1 MKNLFFIMLVMTM
14 ISCQKEEKS
23 VSSISISSSSTTSE
37 VDFLDKDKDEACD
50 TAELTENKIVEQ
62 AMKPAKANAGGALQG
77 ATDCE
82 VE

>member
-1 MKNLFFIMLVMTM
+1 MKKLFFILLVMGA
-14 ISCQKEEKS
+14 IGCQKEEKS
-23 VSSISISSSSTTSE
+23 VSSISVSSTNSSE
-37 VDFLDKDKDEACD
+37 VDFLNKDKDEACD
-50 TAELTENKIVEQ
+50 TPELTENKIVEQ